1 MRRLGMWSLID
12 GSTNSTVD
20 SIVTGNSPGAV
31 AVNPV
36 TNRVYVANY
45 GDSPGNVA
53 VVDGA
58 TKTTSTINAGS
69 NPNAVAVNQVT
80 NKVYVP
86 NMGDNTV
93 TVIDGANGNP
103 TSILSAGSRSDGSG
117 SESGDQQDLCA

>member
-1 MRRLGMWSLID
+1 M
-12 GSTNSTVD
+12 D
-20 SIVTGNSPGAV
+20 SISTGDEPGAV

-36 TNRVYVANY
+36 TNRVYVANFE
-45 GDSPGNVA
+45 DRNVA

-69 NPNAVAVNQVT
+69 NPSAVAVNQVT

-93 TVIDGANGNP
+93 TVIDAANGGA
-103 TSILSAGSRSDGSG
+103 ILPP
-117 SESGDQQDLCA
+117 

>member
-1 MRRLGMWSLID
+1 MAVNSLTNRIYVTDNATLGHVVVID
-12 GSTNSTVD
+12 GSTNTRVD
-20 SIVTGNSPGAV
+20 SIFTGNSPGAV

-45 GDSPGNVA
+45 GDRNVA

-58 TKTTSTINAGS
+58 TRTTNTINAGS

-93 TVIDGANGNP
+93 TVIDAANGNALHP
-103 TSILSAGSRSDGSG
+103 P
-117 SESGDQQDLCA
+117 